1 MSRVQMLKCRAA
13 LVGVAVLSF
22 SGALRADAV
31 EDFYRDKQ
39 LNLLIGYETGG
50 GYDTFA
56 RTLARHM
63 GQYIPGKPAI
73 IARNMPGAGS
83 LTVTNYIYNVAPKD
97 GATLAA
103 VGREMPT
110 AALFG
115 QENIRF
121 RTDEFT

>member
-73 IARNMPGAGS
+73 IARNMPGAE
-83 LTVTNYIYNVAPKD
+83 I
-97 GATLAA
+97 
-103 VGREMPT
+103 GR
-110 AALFG
+110 AHV
-115 QENIRF
+115 
-121 RTDEFT
+121 